1 MSKSPLLTLA
11 LIGLGVAPL
20 IAQTPVPLGR
30 AEATLEEPFTLVS
43 SVRELPGG
51 KVIVVDARDKT
62 IQLFDMRSGT
72 ATQIGREGSGPGEY
86 QFPRTALA
94 MPNNETFV
102 SDPMQSRFLRIDATG
117 KVLETVAYPAGFGP
131 GVIAA
136 GSDAQGRIYWEGS
149 PLGGGGGGFTFNSN
163 GGDDP
168 IKSSDSVPVFR
179 WDRRSNKIDT
189 LIQVKGPQMKV
200 NLGGSSNQRTVM
212 IRSQPYT
219 ARDGWAVAPDGRV
232 AVARTTPY
240 RVDNVTAQGRRQN
253 GTPLTVAP
261 IPVTTRDK
269 DDFLKQ
275 TRQAPRMFRTQ
286 GGGNTSA
293 PQPPEPKAEDYEWPE
308 HKPFFDAA
316 TVRMS
321 PNGELWALRAR
332 PAGDETPVY
341 DVFGADGRL
350 LRRVAFPAKTRLVGF
365 GEGTIY
371 TARTDEDDLQY
382 LERYRDCGNGCDS
395 RGVRVGE

>member
-20 IAQTPVPLGR
+20 VAQTTVPLGR
-30 AEATLEEPFTLVS
+30 AEATFEEPFTLVS

-62 IQLFDMRSGT
+62 IQLVDLRSGAST
-72 ATQIGREGSGPGEY
+72 KIGREGSGPGEY

-102 SDPMQSRFLRIDATG
+102 SDPMQARFLRIDATG
-117 KVLETVAYPAGFGP
+117 KVVETVAYPAGFGP
-131 GVIAA
+131 GVNAA

-149 PLGGGGGGFTFNSN
+149 SFGGAGGLTFSSN

-168 IKSSDSVPVFR
+168 IKSADSVPVFR
-179 WDRRSNKIDT
+179 WDRRTNKLDT

-200 NLGGSSNQRTVM
+200 NLGGGSNQRTVM
-212 IRSQPYT
+212 IRQQPYSP
-219 ARDGWAVAPDGRV
+219 RDGWAVAPDGRV
-232 AVARTTPY
+232 AVARTEPY
-240 RVDNVTAQGRRQN
+240 RVDNVTAQGQRRN
-253 GTPLTVAP
+253 GTALGVAP
-261 IPVTTRDK
+261 IPVTARDK

-275 TRQAPRMFRTQ
+275 TRAAPRMIRTQ
-286 GGGNTSA
+286 GGGNASA
-293 PQPPEPKAEDYEWPE
+293 PQPPEPKAEDYEWPVN
-308 HKPFFDAA
+308 KPFFDAA
-316 TVRMS
+316 SVRMS

-332 PAGDETPVY
+332 PAGDEVPVY
-341 DVFGADGRL
+341 DVFGADGKL

-365 GEGTIY
+365 GDGTIY
-371 TARTDEDDLQY
+371 TARSDEDDLQY
-382 LERYRDCGNGCDS
+382 LERYRDCGTGCDS

>member
-1 MSKSPLLTLA
+1 MSKSPLLTLT
-11 LIGLGVAPL
+11 LIALGVAPL

-62 IQLFDMRSGT
+62 IQLFDMRSGA
-72 ATQIGREGSGPGEY
+72 ATPIGREGSGPGEY

-102 SDPMQSRFLRIDATG
+102 SDPMQSRFLRIDANG
-117 KVLETVAYPAGFGP
+117 KVIETVAYPAGFGP
-131 GVIAA
+131 GVNAA

-149 PLGGGGGGFTFNSN
+149 SFGGGGGLTFSSD
-163 GGDDP
+163 GGNDP

-200 NLGGSSNQRTVM
+200 NIGGGTNQRTVM

-219 ARDGWAVAPDGRV
+219 SRDGWAVAPDGRV
-232 AVARTTPY
+232 AVARTAPY
-240 RVDNVTAQGRRQN
+240 RVDNVTAQGQRRN

-261 IPVTTRDK
+261 IAVTARDK

-275 TRQAPRMFRTQ
+275 MRAAPRMIRTQ
-286 GGGNTSA
+286 GGGNAA
-293 PQPPEPKAEDYEWPE
+293 PPPAPEPSAEDYEWPVN
-308 HKPFFDAA
+308 KPFFDAA

-321 PNGELWALRAR
+321 PAGELWALRAR

-371 TARTDEDDLQY
+371 TARSDEDDLQY
-382 LERYRDCGNGCDS
+382 LERYRMP
-395 RGVRVGE
+395 